1 MFSAAIMTTL
11 LDTVIGCVSSV
22 VQSFCIY
29 IESFELYGYTVKD
42 LPVFPRILKSVHILT
57 AHGDLNNEVR
67 NLRFANAQLHGAI
80 DDLKTVNN
88 KLSNEIE
95 QFRKL
100 KDSLQRFGEKQNKDF
115 NRILSDVNG
124 QFDRMNNLLHENER
138 VLMMKVAQDVEFL
151 DRNEGLSKT
160 EYQRFVMR
168 IPQRVKVKYE
178 TLVQQPQYKDML
190 AVFDEDENATISPQV
205 IQQLIDELF
214 QDQN

>member
-1 MFSAAIMTTL
+1 MTTL